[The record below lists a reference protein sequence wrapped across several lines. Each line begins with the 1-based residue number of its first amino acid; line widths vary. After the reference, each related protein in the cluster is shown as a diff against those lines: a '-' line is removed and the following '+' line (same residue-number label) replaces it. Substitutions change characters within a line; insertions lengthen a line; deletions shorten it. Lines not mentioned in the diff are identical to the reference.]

1 MILVTGAAGHIGNVL
16 IRKLLERG
24 EKVRALI
31 MRGEDTT
38 SLQGMDIEMVE
49 GDVLDPQSLARA
61 FLGVDTVYHL
71 AGIISIMP
79 GRNPFVWKVNVEG
92 TRNVL
97 AEARRRIAGSDWHAG
112 LRYLRADTRSRFDR
126 ERPGDVPESSLGFR
140 REAAEPNN
148 A

>member
-1 MILVTGAAGHIGNVL
+1 M
-16 IRKLLERG
+16 
-24 EKVRALI
+24 RALI
-31 MRGEDTT
+31 MRGEDTS
-38 SLQGMDIEMVE
+38 SLQGMDIEMAE

-97 AEARRRIAGSDWHAG
+97 AEGAPGKYPPPCLYQLHP
-112 LRYLRADTRSRFDR
+112 
-126 ERPGDVPESSLGFR
+126 RPAACPHRGGDG
-140 REAAEPNN
+140 
-148 A
+148 